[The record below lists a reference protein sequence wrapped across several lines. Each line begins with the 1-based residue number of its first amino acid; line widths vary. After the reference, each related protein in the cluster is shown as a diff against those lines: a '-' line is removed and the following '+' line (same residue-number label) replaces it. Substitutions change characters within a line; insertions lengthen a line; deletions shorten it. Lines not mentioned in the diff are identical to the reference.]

1 MTQSKT
7 LVLVEF
13 AWPSMMARVA
23 QDDRITKGWPLTDLN
38 EAAYLAIVYVAF
50 VLLSLIYLKVVRSDW
65 KPARGPMK
73 FYLEADV
80 NNLSKSTTISV
91 PQGTIKVGDNATF
104 GKGDSVK
111 VTGIKESKGS
121 TKISFE
127 KSPKKSYTE
136 GIVFTVAG
144 GRAPAKPVAQKFAD
158 EPIYM
163 IFSPIY
169 NAAQVALC
177 GWMMYAAVT
186 ECVFNSHLYSASFVL
201 AVVRKFWYFLLLHPP
216 LALACPCCL
225 THVFSPLFHV
235 TRRASLCLPSLHS
248 GCLSVAR
255 FVSC

>member
-7 LVLVEF
+7 FILVEF

-23 QDDRITKGWPLTDLN
+23 QDDRVTKGWPLTDLN
-38 EAAYLAIVYVAF
+38 EAAYLAILYVAF

-80 NNLSKSTTISV
+80 NSSSKSTTISV
-91 PQGTIKVGDNATF
+91 PKGTIEIKDNVTF

-111 VTGIKESKGS
+111 VTGIKETKGS

-127 KSPKKSYTE
+127 KAPKNSYTE

-144 GRAPAKPVAQKFAD
+144 GRGEGKSVAQKFAS

-186 ECVFNSHLYSASFVL
+186 ECVF
-201 AVVRKFWYFLLLHPP
+201 
-216 LALACPCCL
+216 
-225 THVFSPLFHV
+225 
-235 TRRASLCLPSLHS
+235 
-248 GCLSVAR
+248 
-255 FVSC
+255 